1 MVEPAQTR
9 VWEVVV
15 PESAIDEAIKVDIT
29 TGLWLLVVAFGA
41 MMVVRRTKLPYTI
54 ALVVA
59 GFVIGS
65 THLLR
70 VFHLSYELV
79 FALFL
84 PPLLF
89 DAAIRLPV
97 AMLKRNWKIIAL
109 LAVPGVIASTLL
121 VAYATHYWAGLALP
135 LALLFGALIS
145 ATDPI
150 SVLALFKSVGVEK
163 RLSILVEGESL
174 FNDGTA
180 AVLYASFVAAMVA
193 GRTLDAGDIGFGF
206 VKAIAGG
213 ALVGGGIGWAISL
226 VMARIDDHLVEITL
240 TTIAAYGAV
249 MTAEA
254 FGTSGIIS
262 VISSGIVLGYY
273 RSEAAMS
280 ATTRAAVY
288 SFWEYIAFVVNS
300 FLFLLIG
307 IDVAIRGIIDNII
320 PVLVAIGV
328 VIAARTIV
336 VYTTGAALSRST
348 SRIPLKWQHVLNW
361 GGLRGAI
368 AIALALGLPR
378 TLGPA
383 RDVVLAMTYGVVLW
397 TLLPQG
403 LSIGWFLKRLGLAG
417 REEAEEAYGRI
428 VAETMANRASL
439 DELARLEAEIVL
451 PKHVHDELAEKI
463 QAEIS
468 DLERQRYELHQE
480 HGAMLEDQLSKAK
493 LRLLAARHNAV
504 RRAEEMGLVSGDTAR
519 DLIARDQEEYGNS
532 SED

>member
-1 MVEPAQTR
+1 M
-9 VWEVVV
+9 V
-15 PESAIDEAIKVDIT
+15 PEPGLHEAIEIDIA

-41 MMVVRRTKLPYTI
+41 MMVVRRTKLPYTV

-59 GFVIGS
+59 GLVIGS
-65 THLLR
+65 THLR

-79 FALFL
+79 FAVFL

-97 AMLKRNWKIIAL
+97 DMLKRNWKIIAL
-109 LAVPGVIASTLL
+109 LAVPGVITSTLL
-121 VAYATHYWAGLALP
+121 VACATHYWVKLALP
-135 LALLFGALIS
+135 TALLFGALIS

-193 GRTLDAGDIGFGF
+193 GRTLDAGDMGFGF

-213 ALVGGGIGWAISL
+213 ALVGGGIGWGISL

-240 TTIAAYGAV
+240 TTIAAYGAA

-254 FGTSGIIS
+254 FGTSGVIS

-288 SFWEYIAFVVNS
+288 SFWEYIAFVINS

-307 IDVAIRGIIDNII
+307 IDVKVKGIAHYIV

-328 VIAARTIV
+328 VIAARAIV
-336 VYTTGAALSRST
+336 VYLTGAALSRST

-378 TLGPA
+378 TLPG

-403 LSIGWFLKRLGLAG
+403 LSIGWFLKKLGLAG

-428 VAETMANRASL
+428 VAETMANRAGL
-439 DELARLEAEIVL
+439 DELEKLQAEIVL
-451 PKHVHDELAEKI
+451 PKHVHDELADKI
-463 QAEIS
+463 RAEIS
-468 DLERQRYELHQE
+468 DLERQRRELHAE
-480 HGAMLEDQLSKAK
+480 YGAMLEDQLRKAK
-493 LRLLAARHNAV
+493 LRLLAARQNAV